1 MALSMFVLRFKRPE
15 EREWKMPGNLR
26 IAGREIP
33 IGIGLVALF
42 LFTMALLNL
51 FTKKTATIWGLS
63 FTLIIFAVLQW
74 SERRQRRAAGEQR
87 NAEQFQLE
95 PAEAIDSEVLNIR
108 PGSTLVPVRNPYQLD
123 HLRRVLDHIDSRQI
137 DIVVMTVRTEAEAEI
152 FDSQVQDLFSRVVH
166 AAERSGKSVKL
177 LAVSGNDAYSAIV
190 ETAQRIGAEAVV
202 MGLSGKYRSADAP
215 REQAKSFG
223 DAWERLPAPRP
234 PMTLEI
240 VDGEQPVYFNLGP
253 HPPRLWPQDLELL
266 HGLWLRMSASNPG
279 LRHRDVVHLA
289 LTKLEREL

>member
-1 MALSMFVLRFKRPE
+1 
-15 EREWKMPGNLR
+15 
-26 IAGREIP
+26 
-33 IGIGLVALF
+33 
-42 LFTMALLNL
+42 MALLNL

-74 SERRQRRAAGEQR
+74 SERRQRRAAATQT

-95 PAEAIDSEVLNIR
+95 QVVAIDASALNLR
-108 PGSTLVPVRNPYQLD
+108 PGSTLIPVRNPYQLD
-123 HLRRVLDHIDSRQI
+123 HLRRVLDHVDAHQI
-137 DIVVMTVRTEAEAEI
+137 DLVAMTVRTEAEAEI

-166 AAERSGKSVKL
+166 VAEKAGKPVKL
-177 LAVSGNDAYSAIV
+177 LAVSGRDADEAIV
-190 ETAQRIGAEAVV
+190 ETAQRIGAETVV

-223 DAWERLPAPRP
+223 DAWEKLPAPRP
-234 PMTLEI
+234 QMTLEI
-240 VDGEQPVYFNLGP
+240 VEGEQAVYFHLGP